1 MNSTVVIVL
10 SLLLGG
16 AVGTVFSVIDHYLLL
31 RTLRNLN
38 LDDEL
43 QNKQS
48 ITRVYVVRYVINI
61 AVLVVVFAV
70 RNYLPFDWQFI
81 LIGTA
86 VGLTLPARFLAMRMG
101 LERKPGQKLTDIIA
115 EPEKPED
122 LLPAQAEDG
131 RVIVD
136 EKAFFREENAKKQ

>member
-48 ITRVYVVRYVINI
+48 ITRVYVVRVLR
-61 AVLVVVFAV
+61 VLVVI
-70 RNYLPFDWQFI
+70 W
-81 LIGTA
+81 
-86 VGLTLPARFLAMRMG
+86 
-101 LERKPGQKLTDIIA
+101 
-115 EPEKPED
+115 
-122 LLPAQAEDG
+122 
-131 RVIVD
+131 
-136 EKAFFREENAKKQ
+136 